1 MAGPTSPV
9 PAYMIPRKRRKIIE
23 AFRAAGADRAE
34 KAVSLESIGLKKS
47 NLMRLMTLK
56 GSLVEAA
63 PGQYYL
69 DEAREADLARLR
81 HVVMFGLAILPLLII
96 LIVRYV

>member
-1 MAGPTSPV
+1 MAGSTTPV
-9 PAYMIPRKRRKIIE
+9 PAILIARKRRIIIE
-23 AFRAAGADRAE
+23 AFRAAGADRPD

-56 GSLVEAA
+56 GALVEAA
-63 PGQYYL
+63 PGQYFL
-69 DEAREADLARLR
+69 DEAREADLARLP

-96 LIVRYV
+96 LIVRYL